1 MPIPKTIHV
10 VWIGDETKRP
20 DRWITT
26 WADMNP
32 AYELHI
38 WGNAAVQ
45 SQSWILGDQINAWI
59 DREINGAADMIRW
72 EVLFRHGGI
81 AFDAD
86 SACVRPLE
94 DWLLEPDGFAAW
106 ENELLRPGLMAAG
119 ALGFVPGHP
128 LVANII
134 KDIMADP
141 DPFGGMAW
149 QKLGPQRITDTVR
162 RLGFPNLTVY
172 PSHFFFPRH
181 YTGLEYSGTGPVFAR
196 QFWGSTHRGW
206 GIENPS
212 GTGQDP
218 QPEQDATSADGPAS
232 DTIGKP
238 EPVSLSGQVSPSI
251 PAVVEPSVILEP
263 AAPRQ
268 LIERGWNNSFYLQ
281 RMRVSEV
288 AERLPYFRALCR
300 DKKVLHVGCTDFPVF
315 DPSRNLHIQIQDVCA
330 GLDGLDTDREGMATL
345 SQYVRGRYYSTT
357 DDIAQS
363 YDLMLVP
370 ETIEHVGNIKLFLED
385 LDRVDTGQVLI
396 TAPCLIGWANC
407 FNYRGCAGRQAK
419 LLSRPDDYIEEIHPD
434 HKAWFTPYTL
444 ANCVEQFTAWRI
456 DEIMFLEGRRMAA
469 VRCSPS

>member
-1 MPIPKTIHV
+1 MPIPKIIHV

-20 DRWITT
+20 DRWIST
-26 WADMNP
+26 WGDKNP
-32 AYELHI
+32 AYELRV
-38 WGNAAVQ
+38 WGNVAVQ
-45 SQSWILGDQINAWI
+45 SQSWILGEQINAWM

-72 EVLFRHGGI
+72 EILFRHGGI

-119 ALGFVPGHP
+119 ALGFVPGHS

-181 YTGLEYSGTGPVFAR
+181 YSGLEYSGSGPVFAR

-212 GTGQDP
+212 GTGQDG
-218 QPEQDATSADGPAS
+218 QPEQDATKVDGPAPETAS
-232 DTIGKP
+232 KP
-238 EPVSLSGQVSPSI
+238 EPLPSPIEPPPPS
-251 PAVVEPSVILEP
+251 PTAVEPSERHDP
-263 AAPRQ
+263 QAPRP
-268 LIERGWNNSFYLQ
+268 LIERGWNNKFYLQ
-281 RMRVSEV
+281 RMTVTEV
-288 AERLPYFRALCR
+288 AARLPYFRTLCS
-300 DKKVLHVGCTDFPVF
+300 DKTVLHVGCTDFPVF
-315 DPSRNLHIQIQDVCA
+315 DPNRNLHIQIQDVCA
-330 GLDGLDTDREGMATL
+330 GLDGLDTDQEGMATL
-345 SQYVRGRYYSTT
+345 SHYVKGRYYSATT
-357 DDIAQS
+357 DISQS

-370 ETIEHVGNIKLFLED
+370 ETIEHVSDIRLFLED
-385 LDRVDTGQVLI
+385 LDRVDAAQVLI
-396 TAPCLIGWANC
+396 TAPCLIGWIDC
-407 FNYRGCAGRQAK
+407 FNYRGYAGRQAK
-419 LLSRPDDYIEEIHPD
+419 FLSRSDDYIEEIHPD

-456 DEIMFLEGRRMAA
+456 DDVMFLEGRRMAA
-469 VRCSPS
+469 VRCSRS

>member
-1 MPIPKTIHV
+1 MAIPKIIHV

-20 DRWITT
+20 DRWIKT

-32 AYELHI
+32 AYELRV
-38 WGNAAVQ
+38 WGNEAVRA
-45 SQSWILGDQINAWI
+45 QSWVLGDLINAWI

-72 EVLFRHGGI
+72 EILFRHGGV

-106 ENELLRPGLMAAG
+106 ESELLRPGLMAAG
-119 ALGFVPGHP
+119 ALGFVPGHS

-149 QKLGPQRITDTVR
+149 QKLGPRRITDTVR

-181 YTGLEYSGTGPVFAR
+181 YSGLEYTGSGPVFAR

-206 GIENPS
+206 GLENPA
-212 GTGQDP
+212 GTGRDP
-218 QPEQDATSADGPAS
+218 GPDQGGTNREGNGFEIA
-232 DTIGKP
+232 GKP
-238 EPVSLSGQVSPSI
+238 DPLARPVEAAPSPQ
-251 PAVVEPSVILEP
+251 ATVEPTEVRDPVPSK
-263 AAPRQ
+263 R
-268 LIERGWNNSFYLQ
+268 LIERGWNNNFYLQ
-281 RMRVSEV
+281 RMTVSDV
-288 AERLPYFRALCR
+288 AARLPFFRTLCR

-315 DPSRNLHIQIQDVCA
+315 DPNRNLHIQIQDVCA
-330 GLDGLDTDREGMATL
+330 GLDGLDTDVQGMATL
-345 SQYVRGRYYSTT
+345 SHYVKGRYYSAV

-370 ETIEHVGNIKLFLED
+370 ETIEHVSNIQSFLED
-385 LDRVDTGQVLI
+385 LDRVDVAQVLI
-396 TAPCLIGWANC
+396 TAPCLIGWVDC
-407 FNYRGCAGRQAK
+407 FNYRGYPGRQAK
-419 LLSRPDDYIEEIHPD
+419 LLSRSDDYIEEIHPD

-469 VRCSPS
+469 VRCSTS